1 MRSKILKSKCQ
12 TAQLILDFRASL
24 VNYYMHKHVNI
35 VLWWN
40 PKGWWEKT
48 ELSIGTLAD
57 LGAMPID
64 YEPIDWNKY
73 LEPGLR
79 GKG

>member
-1 MRSKILKSKCQ
+1 MGFEIKNIKEQMPNGTTHFR
-12 TAQLILDFRASL
+12 FPRASL
-24 VNYYMHKHVNI
+24 VNYYMHKKHVNI

-73 LEPGLR
+73 LELV
-79 GKG
+79 